1 MKYTVILFLK
11 IIVNVKITSDVVKLV
26 QLTMQNQFV
35 CLRSNDYQLWVF
47 IKISA
52 FNSAF
57 HFGEN
62 EEPPFVD
69 LFYILLP
76 IVHFGGNGQRL

>member
-26 QLTMQNQFV
+26 QLTMQNLFV
-35 CLRSNDYQLWVF
+35 SLRSNDYQLWVF
-47 IKISA
+47 IKIN
-52 FNSAF
+52 FTL

-62 EEPPFVD
+62 EVPPFAD
-69 LFYILLP
+69 LFCILLP
-76 IVHFGGNGQRL
+76 IVHFGGNGQCL